1 MLLSDID
8 ADTETDCSSI
18 SDKCS
23 ELGDGFGGAARTT
36 CTRSGGGGGEGKIVT
51 WVTTRFCTVGC
62 VAGGKMSPPM
72 NTEVDEDDGGGTGD
86 TFLVM
91 MAVPREVRDS

>member
-1 MLLSDID
+1 
-8 ADTETDCSSI
+8 
-18 SDKCS
+18 
-23 ELGDGFGGAARTT
+23 
-36 CTRSGGGGGEGKIVT
+36 
-51 WVTTRFCTVGC
+51 
-62 VAGGKMSPPM
+62 MSPPM